1 MKGAILCCFLL
12 LVVCLVNARNPKDKY
27 GILFV
32 HEIVA
37 NYDTRTVQI
46 EDSIVEDRTLYVDV
60 IEEWNGD
67 GVRSEGIFFNDGD
80 VVLADDFIVNPPT
93 VFPNRVNANGGI
105 YADGGLEDFSS
116 FTVEDDTGRTSV
128 RGIIFVEGGIFT
140 PGDAFTVAGED
151 GETTVRDADLNANG
165 GINVNDGSFTVSP
178 DGELFTASTLNVQG
192 TVFLGDNSTQD
203 RYVRR
208 VFTAAQQGGDTIISA
223 QTGTSSGGN
232 LLIVPG
238 IATDC
243 QDPSGDAFT
252 ACNDGSIF
260 LGRQTN
266 DNIEVTR
273 PTASGSAA
281 RTTYNGQDSINGDG
295 GDILFNAGDSTGD
308 GIGGDIIL
316 IPGQASNGNHGKI
329 YLGTDS
335 SNAAA
340 SFPLEIQRPDLVSG
354 NGGDTIIQGQNT
366 QSGPAGDLYIL
377 SGQSTGLQG
386 APLYLIPGDANQDFD
401 NNEEQGDIVFGS
413 SMAADLLITRD
424 PSINTGGTTLLSG
437 QNSDDGNGG
446 DLFLAAG
453 DSGGNGNGGDLILRP
468 GFTPYTPGEFGVPQ
482 GQIYLGDQVDNL
494 LITRE
499 PRDGGGLDTVISG
512 QVGKASQGG
521 DLFFYGGSGAS
532 NGGDLTVQGGNSPFE
547 EGDTLSFK
555 VGGSVITQ
563 AADAAIDGGS
573 IYILAG
579 DDSAADT
586 ANGEITIS
594 TGTAAATTSVA
605 GDIRFNA
612 GSGDTLGSVVIDG
625 DDDDDDLTVDG
636 EVVFDTTPIIID
648 NSYFEIQKGSESVVI
663 RADPTSII
671 SYNGKTVL
679 RSVSDYII
687 PAVPIANIAPAN
699 DPRFTDTAYRI
710 AQLQNSLE
718 ILINA
723 LGQCQHGLLETV
735 DSVTG
740 IPDSCT
746 SNVPSFVPALP

>member
-1 MKGAILCCFLL
+1 MGIFCLRHSSCITEMKGAILCCFLL

-46 EDSIVEDRTLYVDV
+46 EDSIVKDRTLYVDV

-401 NNEEQGDIVFGS
+401 NNEEQGDIVF
-413 SMAADLLITRD
+413 
-424 PSINTGGTTLLSG
+424 
-437 QNSDDGNGG
+437 
-446 DLFLAAG
+446 
-453 DSGGNGNGGDLILRP
+453 
-468 GFTPYTPGEFGVPQ
+468 
-482 GQIYLGDQVDNL
+482 
-494 LITRE
+494 
-499 PRDGGGLDTVISG
+499 
-512 QVGKASQGG
+512 
-521 DLFFYGGSGAS
+521 
-532 NGGDLTVQGGNSPFE
+532 
-547 EGDTLSFK
+547 
-555 VGGSVITQ
+555 
-563 AADAAIDGGS
+563 
-573 IYILAG
+573 
-579 DDSAADT
+579 
-586 ANGEITIS
+586 
-594 TGTAAATTSVA
+594 
-605 GDIRFNA
+605 
-612 GSGDTLGSVVIDG
+612 
-625 DDDDDDLTVDG
+625 
-636 EVVFDTTPIIID
+636 DTTPIIID